1 MIFLMTSHMT
11 AAARDAR
18 VRRTVRAVSL
28 LVAAAGTLTLA
39 ACSPTD
45 VLEVRDPDIIFPE
58 DVQSAAGAN
67 GIRLGAIGRLN
78 AATSGG
84 STASEGLFLLS
95 GLLADEWNNGD
106 SFIARWEVDQ
116 RSITVQNLFLTD
128 VDRLLNRARLSATQA
143 IELLRDF
150 NPNGPRADVAE
161 MYFVRAYV
169 ENAIGEHYCNGLVF
183 STIVDGVE
191 QHGLPITTAAA
202 FDTALAHA
210 DSGLALITGST
221 AADVRVR
228 NALAVIK
235 GRILLNLNRSAE
247 AAVAVAGVPT
257 SFRYQT
263 LHSQTTNDNAMWT
276 YNNVARRYSVSN
288 NEGTNGLNF
297 AAAKDPRIPTCLGG
311 DATCVANGTTQTR
324 RDDNSSALL
333 YVQLIWPVRTA
344 SVTIAGGVE
353 ARLIEAEAALKAAN
367 LTPFVQKL
375 NQART
380 ESGVTGLLGN
390 LTDPGTEAGRVDLL
404 FRERAFSLFSTGHR
418 VGDMRR
424 LIKYYNRSTESVF
437 PTGAW
442 HKGGNYSA
450 DVNFIVPQAEENNP
464 NVTAGKTCIDRAA

>member
-1 MIFLMTSHMT
+1 MKSLTSYMT
-11 AAARDAR
+11 AEIRGARM
-18 VRRTVRAVSL
+18 RRALSAVTL
-28 LVAAAGTLTLA
+28 AVAAGTLAT

-45 VLEVRDPDIIFPE
+45 VLEVKDPDVINPD

-67 GIRLGAIGRLN
+67 AVRLGAIARLN

-84 STASEGLFLLS
+84 STSPVNEGLFMLS

-116 RSITVQNLFLTD
+116 RSVTPQNNFMTE
-128 VDRLLNRARLSATQA
+128 VDRLINRARLSAVQA
-143 IELLRDF
+143 IELLRQFD
-150 NPNGPRADVAE
+150 PNGSRADLAE
-161 MYFVRAYV
+161 MYFVRAFV
-169 ENAIGEHYCNGLVF
+169 ENAIGEHYCNGLVL
-183 STIVDGVE
+183 STVVDGVE
-191 QHGLPITTAAA
+191 QHGTQITTKSA
-202 FDTALAHA
+202 FDTALVHA

-221 AADVRVR
+221 AADVSVR

-235 GRILLNLNRSAE
+235 GRILLNLNRPAD

-257 SFRYQT
+257 SFRYQMQ
-263 LHSQTTNDNAMWT
+263 HSQTTNDNAMWT

-297 AAAKDPRIPTCLGG
+297 ATAKDPRLPVCVGG
-311 DATCVANGTTQTR
+311 DAVCVTNGTTQTR
-324 RDDNSSALL
+324 RDDNSSAIL
-333 YVQLIWPVRTA
+333 YVQLIWPVRT
-344 SVTIAGGVE
+344 SPVTIAGGVE

-367 LTPFVQKL
+367 VTLFVQKL

-380 ESGVTGLLGN
+380 ESGVSGLVGN
-390 LTDPGTEAGRVDLL
+390 LTDPGTETGRVDLL

-424 LIKYYNRSTESVF
+424 LVKFYGRGAETVF

-442 HKGGNYSA
+442 HKGGNYST

-464 NVTAGKTCIDRAA
+464 NVTAGQTCTDRAA

>member
-1 MIFLMTSHMT
+1 MTSYTT
-11 AAARDAR
+11 AVARGAR
-18 VRRTVRAVSL
+18 LSRTVYAVSVAV
-28 LVAAAGTLTLA
+28 VAAGMLIVAGCT
-39 ACSPTD
+39 PTD
-45 VLEVRDPDIIFPE
+45 VLEVRDPDIINPE

-67 GIRLGAIGRLN
+67 AVRLGAIGRLN

-106 SFIARWEVDQ
+106 SFITRWEVDQ
-116 RSITVQNLFLTD
+116 RSITPQNNFLTD

-143 IELLRDF
+143 IELLNEF
-150 NPNGPRADVAE
+150 NPTGPRADVAE

-183 STIVDGVE
+183 STVVDGVE

-202 FDTALAHA
+202 FDTALVHA

-228 NALAVIK
+228 NALAVLK
-235 GRILLNLNRSAE
+235 GRILLNRNRPAE
-247 AAVAVAGVPT
+247 AATAVASVAT
-257 SFRYQT
+257 SFRYQM
-263 LHSQTTNDNAMWT
+263 LHSQTTNDAAPWT
-276 YNNVARRYSVSN
+276 YNNVARRYSVSTG
-288 NEGTNGLNF
+288 EGTNGLNF
-297 AAAKDPRIPTCLGG
+297 ALAKDPRVPVCVGG

-324 RDDNSSALL
+324 RDDNSSAPL
-333 YVQLIWPVRTA
+333 YVQLIWPVRTS

-353 ARLIEAEAALKAAN
+353 ARLIEAEAAFKAAN
-367 LTPFVQKL
+367 YSLYVQKL

-380 ESGVTGLLGN
+380 ESGVTGLAGN
-390 LTDPGTEAGRVDLL
+390 LVDPGTDEARVDLL
-404 FRERAFSLFSTGHR
+404 FRERAFALFSTGHR

-424 LIKYYNRSTESVF
+424 LIKYYGRNAESVF

-442 HKGGNYSA
+442 HKSGSYSS
-450 DVNFIVPQAEENNP
+450 DVNFPVPQAEENNP
-464 NVTAGKTCIDRAA
+464 NVTPGKTCTDRAA

>member
-1 MIFLMTSHMT
+1 MTSYMT
-11 AAARDAR
+11 ATGRGAR
-18 VRRTVRAVSL
+18 VRRTVFTVSL
-28 LVAAAGTLTLA
+28 AAVAATTLTLG

-45 VLEVRDPDIIFPE
+45 VLEVKDPDIINPD

-67 GIRLGAIGRLN
+67 AVRLGAIARLN

-84 STASEGLFLLS
+84 SGNSEGLFLLS

-116 RSITVQNLFLTD
+116 RSITPQNLFLTD
-128 VDRLLNRARLSATQA
+128 VDRLLNRTRLSATQA
-143 IELLRDF
+143 IELLRQF
-150 NPNGPRADVAE
+150 NPTGPRADVAE
-161 MYFVRAYV
+161 MYFVRAFV
-169 ENAIGEHYCNGLVF
+169 ENAIGEHYCNGLVL
-183 STIVDGVE
+183 STVIDGVE
-191 QHGLPITTAAA
+191 EHGLPIATKAA

-210 DSGLALITGST
+210 DSGLAIITGST

-228 NALAVIK
+228 NALTVIK
-235 GRILLNLNRSAE
+235 GRILLNLNRPAD
-247 AAVAVAGVPT
+247 AAIAVAGVPT
-257 SFRYQT
+257 IYKYQT

-276 YNNVARRYSVSN
+276 YNNVARRYSVSTA
-288 NEGTNGLNF
+288 EGTNGLNF
-297 AAAKDPRIPTCLGG
+297 ATAKDPRIPVCLGG
-311 DATCVANGTTQTR
+311 DATCKANGVTMTV
-324 RDDNSSALL
+324 RDDRSSSLL
-333 YVQLIWPVRTA
+333 YVQLIWPVRDA
-344 SVTIAGGVE
+344 PVTIAGGVE

-367 LTPFVQKL
+367 YTLFEQKL

-390 LTDPGTEAGRVDLL
+390 LVDPGTDAGRVDLL

-424 LIKYYNRSTESVF
+424 LIKYYSRTPETVF

-464 NVTAGKTCIDRAA
+464 NVKAGQTCIDRAA